1 MEPVILLSKFSSL
14 QCFSFYY
21 CCFPID
27 FLKENNLRM
36 MKILFIQRSI
46 FMVGSQRDQKFV
58 KKPKVDALEKYCIM
72 LHQYR
77 LSILSKHGFFLVID
91 GLSGANLNKK
101 TYLIL
106 VGYINIS
113 ISQRIL
119 NSIKTQVIIC
129 KLFVVSW
136 IEILFSALLHSIYQQ
151 LYASLS

>member
-1 MEPVILLSKFSSL
+1 MRQRIKRKKKQLMEPVILLSKFSSL

-91 GLSGANLNKK
+91 GLSGANLNKNNVFD
-101 TYLIL
+101 T
-106 VGYINIS
+106 G
-113 ISQRIL
+113 R
-119 NSIKTQVIIC
+119 
-129 KLFVVSW
+129 
-136 IEILFSALLHSIYQQ
+136 IYQYFNFTKNTKLNKNTSYYLQIVCCQ
-151 LYASLS
+151 LD